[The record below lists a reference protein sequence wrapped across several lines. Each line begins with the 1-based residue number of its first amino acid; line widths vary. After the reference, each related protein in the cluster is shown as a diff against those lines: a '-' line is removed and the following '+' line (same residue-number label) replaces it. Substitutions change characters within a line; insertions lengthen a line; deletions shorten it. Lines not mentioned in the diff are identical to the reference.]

1 MNKYDNDPR
10 YEKLE
15 ENVYFD
21 HDNGNTVFV
30 FHDELAETMVKV
42 FGTDDLDAEQTKKF
56 PGPYLDRLLDK
67 YESKELFGD
76 AVQQPTKRSAKS

>member
-1 MNKYDNDPR
+1 MDKYDNDPR

-21 HDNGNTVFV
+21 HDTKNTVFV

-42 FGTDDLDAEQTKKF
+42 FGVDELDAEQTKKF
-56 PGPYLDRLLDK
+56 LGPYLDRLLDE
-67 YESKELFGD
+67 YEPKELFAD
-76 AVQQPTKRSAKS
+76 DSDLKEL